1 MASTKRKT
9 ARQWLPALAAAVF
22 GAVLSVAFPPEGLW
36 WLAPLTVAGFT
47 WCCQVAAGQREQQRG
62 RRRPAAAGGFI
73 GLCFGLTFCV
83 IFFRWITSIGVDVWL
98 GLAVLETLFF
108 IPLGIGTAALGRL
121 RGAPLWQAM
130 LWVAE
135 EAVRDRFPLGG
146 MSWGRLAFSQT
157 DTPFTPLAALGGAP
171 LVTFATALAGTVLA
185 VVARSWW
192 RRAGAAAVVRGRVRR
207 RGVVEGGAVGGAG
220 GSAAPALGPGALG
233 HAAAELGPVAIGDA
247 SSAIGSDAVIH
258 GAMGLGS
265 GANGHVSSA
274 VGSEANGYAAAE
286 LGATEAGSTDST
298 PAGSARPNPTASGR
312 SPLGWRAAAAWT
324 VLAVAV
330 PAVGWL
336 VPLQTTAG
344 KPVEMAAIQGNVVQ
358 PGINSYGT
366 QDAVLNNHL
375 LVTQQYA
382 AEVAA
387 GKVPQPAAVIWP
399 EDSDDVDP
407 FAYPSV
413 YNALTQ
419 AAANIKAPILVGAVV
434 GIGPGEVRSEGIV
447 WNPTTGAGASYSKR
461 HLVPFGEYIPWRSFL
476 TKYFSELNR
485 VPDDFVP
492 GNTPGV
498 LTIGGVK
505 IADVICFEV
514 AYDDIVRSSVS
525 GDGGVIVVQT
535 NNADYGWT
543 GQPEQQLAISQLRAV
558 ESGRPVLIAS
568 TSGISGYIT
577 PDGAIVQQT
586 GQFVPAVVAAD
597 ITPRTG
603 LTLADRVGAMPEWV
617 MSALACAAW
626 LFALLIARRRRRV
639 ELAGQASALVA
650 ASDSVSNSVS
660 NGASDSVSDGAVNG
674 AANTDLGG
682 APVPAPAG
690 EQAAEQAVE
699 EVNTQ
704 TEARKAPA

>member
-1 MASTKRKT
+1 MASTSRKT
-9 ARQWLPALAAAVF
+9 ARQWLPALAAAGF
-22 GAVLSVAFPPEGLW
+22 GAALSAAFPPEGWW
-36 WLAPLTVAGFT
+36 WLAPITVAGFT
-47 WCCQVAAGQREQQRG
+47 WCCRIAADQRVEQRG
-62 RRRPAAAGGFI
+62 RPRPAAAGACV
-73 GLCFGLTFCV
+73 GLFFGLTFCV
-83 IFFRWITSIGVDVWL
+83 VFFRWITSIGVDVWL

-108 IPLGIGTAALGRL
+108 IPLGVGTAALGRL
-121 RGAPLWQAM
+121 KGAPLWQAM
-130 LWVAE
+130 LWVAA
-135 EAVRDRFPLGG
+135 EALRDRFPLGG

-185 VVARSWW
+185 AVAATAW
-192 RRAGAAAVVRGRVRR
+192 RRYGAEVRR
-207 RGVVEGGAVGGAG
+207 RIGRTSTSTSTSAPTAATETAVN
-220 GSAAPALGPGALG
+220 GSA
-233 HAAAELGPVAIGDA
+233 V
-247 SSAIGSDAVIH
+247 
-258 GAMGLGS
+258 
-265 GANGHVSSA
+265 VSSRFT
-274 VGSEANGYAAAE
+274 G
-286 LGATEAGSTDST
+286 
-298 PAGSARPNPTASGR
+298 PADRPNSGSPTFRPASG
-312 SPLGWRAAAAWT
+312 WRTAAAWV

-344 KPVEMAAIQGNVVQ
+344 KPVELAAIQGNVVQ

-387 GKVPQPAAVIWP
+387 GKLPQPAAVIWP

-407 FAYPSV
+407 YAYAIV
-413 YNALTQ
+413 YQELT
-419 AAANIKAPILVGAVV
+419 AAAADVKAPILVGAVV
-434 GIGPGEVRSEGIV
+434 AAGPGQVRSEGIV

-461 HLVPFGEYIPWRSFL
+461 HLVPFGEYIPMRSFL
-476 TKYFSELNR
+476 TKYFSELAR

-514 AYDDIVRSSVS
+514 AYDDIVRSSVQ

-577 PDGAIVQQT
+577 PDGVIEQQT
-586 GQFVPAVVAAD
+586 RQFTPAVVAAD
-597 ITPRTG
+597 VTPRTG
-603 LTLADRVGAMPEWV
+603 LTLADRVGAAPEWA
-617 MSALACAAW
+617 MAALACAAW
-626 LFALLIARRRRRV
+626 IFALVLARRHRV
-639 ELAGQASALVA
+639 RPTSGASDMVA
-650 ASDSVSNSVS
+650 ASD
-660 NGASDSVSDGAVNG
+660 
-674 AANTDLGG
+674 G
-682 APVPAPAG
+682 APVPARRGEPAVSG
-690 EQAAEQAVE
+690 GQAVTDAE
-699 EVNTQ
+699 PDEDPEAVATA

>member
-1 MASTKRKT
+1 VASTKRKT

-47 WCCQVAAGQREQQRG
+47 CCCQAAAGQREQQRG
-62 RRRPAAAGGFI
+62 RRRPAAAGGFV

-185 VVARSWW
+185 AVATSWW
-192 RRAGAAAVVRGRVRR
+192 RRSGAAAVLRARLRR
-207 RGVVEGGAVGGAG
+207 RGTVE
-220 GSAAPALGPGALG
+220 PGA
-233 HAAAELGPVAIGDA
+233 AAIGQT
-247 SSAIGSDAVIH
+247 SSP
-258 GAMGLGS
+258 
-265 GANGHVSSA
+265 
-274 VGSEANGYAAAE
+274 VGSEADGHASARLVAA
-286 LGATEAGSTDST
+286 EAGSTGSASAGSDSPNADSPSPV
-298 PAGSARPNPTASGR
+298 PAGSARSGPAASGR
-312 SPLGWRAAAAWT
+312 GPLGWRAATAWA

-413 YNALTQ
+413 YYALTQ

-434 GIGPGEVRSEGIV
+434 GIGPGQVRSEGIV
-447 WNPTTGAGASYSKR
+447 WSPTTGAGASYSKR

-492 GNTPGV
+492 GNTPGA
-498 LTIGGVK
+498 LTIGGVN

-514 AYDDIVRSSVS
+514 AYDDIVRSSVNS
-525 GDGGVIVVQT
+525 DSGVIVVQT

-577 PDGAIVQQT
+577 PDGAIAEQT

-603 LTLADRVGAMPEWV
+603 LTLADRVGAAPEWA

-639 ELAGQASALVA
+639 EPAGQASALVA
-650 ASDSVSNSVS
+650 TSGRA
-660 NGASDSVSDGAVNG
+660 SDGAANG
-674 AANTDLGG
+674 APDG
-682 APVPAPAG
+682 APVPAPGG